1 MTNEL
6 LTKVVKKNE
15 LYVEWKTTEINDRNY
30 EMIKLRFKN
39 HEKEVLKDITNAK
52 KNYFNRIFNAY
63 KNDMKKTWRTINE
76 TLSRDKISSELP
88 SIFYHNDL
96 ELTNPTEIA
105 NAFNMHFA
113 NIGKNLA
120 AEIERNITNDSDF
133 TQYLT
138 APSLTKCKFCCVTQ
152 AEIVQAINKLE
163 NKNSFGHDGISNKLL
178 KFIKDE
184 IISSLTLIVN
194 QMITTGIFPDSFK
207 KSKIIPL
214 FKKGEP
220 SLLVNYRP
228 ISLLPTI
235 SKIFERIIH
244 NQMYDYF
251 NDNNLLAEQQ
261 YGFRKLHS
269 IEFAAVKLADYISKQ
284 MESGKIPCSLYIDL
298 SKAFDTLCY
307 DILLHKLR
315 YYGFSG
321 TELKLLDC
329 YLRNREQYVKYNN
342 YQSELIDISTGVPQG
357 SILGPLLFSI
367 CINDLI
373 TVSDKLNFIM
383 YADDTTIYFNLE
395 DFDPTCI
402 EADITN
408 ELEKVNIWLKLNKLS
423 LNTQKTKLMV
433 FHRKQKNVREINLS
447 IDHNQIEQIPV
458 FNFLGIIF
466 DENLSWKN
474 HTKMIANKISRVT
487 GILYRLKSV
496 FPKEVLVTLYKTL
509 IASYIHYG
517 LLVWGM
523 DCNRIEGLQKKSYTI
538 DY

>member
-1 MTNEL
+1 
-6 LTKVVKKNE
+6 
-15 LYVEWKTTEINDRNY
+15 
-30 EMIKLRFKN
+30 
-39 HEKEVLKDITNAK
+39 
-52 KNYFNRIFNAY
+52 
-63 KNDMKKTWRTINE
+63 
-76 TLSRDKISSELP
+76 
-88 SIFYHNDL
+88 
-96 ELTNPTEIA
+96 
-105 NAFNMHFA
+105 
-113 NIGKNLA
+113 
-120 AEIERNITNDSDF
+120 
-133 TQYLT
+133 
-138 APSLTKCKFCCVTQ
+138 
-152 AEIVQAINKLE
+152 
-163 NKNSFGHDGISNKLL
+163 
-178 KFIKDE
+178 
-184 IISSLTLIVN
+184 
-194 QMITTGIFPDSFK
+194 MITTGIFPDSFK

-269 IEFAAVKLADYISKQ
+269 TEFAAVKLADYISKQ

-315 YYGFSG
+315 YYDFSG
-321 TELKLLDC
+321 IELKLLRC

-395 DFDPTCI
+395 DFDPICI

-466 DENLSWKN
+466 DENLSWKY

-523 DCNRIEGLQKKSYTI
+523 DCNRIEGLQKKLY
-538 DY
+538 D